1 MVVKKMKKMKKANI
15 TIIVFLAILGII
27 VLIGVGY
34 WLKYILLPVK
44 VVTSQIDSA
53 SNIIDKTY
61 DANNAIYNYEWF
73 KTQYE
78 NILANRLQVNN
89 TITNINEFKQTYGNV
104 STWDYGTKEEYNRL
118 NTIKVGLQNQEETL
132 VADYNARAKMAN
144 RNIFMDKLPLSVD
157 KMLW

>member
-1 MVVKKMKKMKKANI
+1 MNKKGQMGW
-15 TIIVFLAILGII
+15 IVLGII
-27 VLIGVGY
+27 GILFFIGLGY
-34 WLKYILLPVK
+34 GIKYLMLPVK

-78 NILANRLQVNN
+78 KIEANRQQVQNV
-89 TITNINEFKQTYGNV
+89 IASLNEFKQTYGNV
-104 STWDYGTKEEYNRL
+104 SSWDYSTKEEYNRM
-118 NTIKVGLQNQEETL
+118 NIIKVGLQNQDEIL
-132 VADYNARAKMAN
+132 VAEYNARSKMAN
-144 RNIFMDKLPLSVD
+144 RAIFKDKLPLSVD